1 MRIAVIFKSVFEVAH
16 APVCNSAK
24 YTSIA
29 ALLRFVPTLNF
40 PKFDHTHFIPMRQLL
55 LSVFI
60 CVSATLSAQTNIIS
74 TNPLAEQAMLGN
86 YNPVTYQASTIL
98 NHPDTISRGI
108 LAEVSPDSLKAYI
121 IKLAAFGNR
130 NSGSDT
136 VSSTFGIGAS
146 RRWIYQKFS
155 EFSAANE
162 NRLIPSYLQ
171 FDQVICSSTQHRNIF
186 AVLPGIDTSDKRIII
201 IEAHMDSRCEGLCDS
216 LCSAQGVE
224 DNATGTALVMELA
237 RVMSKYS
244 YSHTIVFVA
253 MMAEE
258 QGLYGAEAF
267 ADYVQQKGILVKAV
281 QNNDVVGGV
290 ICGVTSSSPS
300 CPGNGHID
308 SIGVRFFSYGGYN
321 SFHKGYSRFIKL
333 EYKEMINPFAAVHT
347 DIRIMS
353 AEDRI
358 GRGGDHIP
366 FRQHGYASMRITS
379 ANEHGNADVS
389 NVNYADRQHSYRDTL
404 GVDTNNDQ
412 VIDSFF
418 VDFRYLARNAVING
432 NAAGMAAIG
441 PKTPDFLLT
450 VYNGDL
456 VIHVTQ
462 QTQYDVYR
470 VGVRTT
476 TNDWD
481 SVYTFTGTLDDTID
495 VPAAAW
501 YYVSIC
507 SVDTN
512 GIESVF
518 SREYNTTPVGIYE
531 MELPSSGITLLQNRP
546 NPFDEATYLSFN
558 VEKIPVSRNAYMRIT
573 DISGK
578 LVEQIPVQMHEGIN
592 EVLYTHGYGATG
604 TFFYSLYVG
613 EQLIATKSMIFA
625 N

>member
-1 MRIAVIFKSVFEVAH
+1 MQCQGLLISPSISVNLITHIPSTMR
-16 APVCNSAK
+16 
-24 YTSIA
+24 
-29 ALLRFVPTLNF
+29 R
-40 PKFDHTHFIPMRQLL
+40 LL
-55 LSVFI
+55 LLAGILFSVSIF
-60 CVSATLSAQTNIIS
+60 AQTTIIC
-74 TNPLAEQAMLGN
+74 TNPAAEQVMLGN
-86 YNPVTYQASTIL
+86 YNPALYQASTIL
-98 NHPDTISRGI
+98 NHPDSISRGI
-108 LAEVSPDSLKAYI
+108 MARVNADSLKSYI
-121 IKLAAFGNR
+121 TTLASFGNR

-146 RRWIYQKFS
+146 RRWIYQKFT

-162 NRLIPSYLQ
+162 NRLLPSYLQ
-171 FDQVICSSTQHRNIF
+171 FDRPICTSSQHRNIF
-186 AVLPGIDTSDKRIII
+186 AVLPGLDTSDKRIII

-224 DNATGTALVMELA
+224 DNATGTALIMELA

-244 YSHTIVFVA
+244 YNQTIVFVA

-267 ADYVQQKGILVKAV
+267 ADYVQQKNISVKAV
-281 QNNDVVGGV
+281 QNNDVIGGV
-290 ICGVTSSSPS
+290 ICGQTSSAPS
-300 CPGNGHID
+300 CPGDGNID
-308 SIGVRFFSYGGYN
+308 SVGVRLFSHGGFN

-333 EYKEMINPFAAVHT
+333 EYKEMINPFVTVHT

-353 AEDRI
+353 AEDRT

-366 FRQHGYASMRITS
+366 FRQHGYTAMRFTS

-389 NVNYADRQHSYRDTL
+389 NVNYNDRQHSWRDTL
-404 GVDTNNDQ
+404 GIDTDNDQ
-412 VIDSFF
+412 LIDSFF

-441 PKTPDFLLT
+441 PQSPDFQLT
-450 VYNGDL
+450 VHDSDL

-462 QTQYDVYR
+462 QTQYNVYR
-470 VGVRTT
+470 VGVRTAS
-476 TNDWD
+476 NDWD

-495 VPAAAW
+495 VPPSAW

-518 SREYNTTPVGIYE
+518 SREYNTTPVGISEYIKQN
-531 MELPSSGITLLQNRP
+531 PGVTLLQNRP
-546 NPFDEATYLSFN
+546 NPFDETTYMVFR
-558 VEKIPVSRNAYMRIT
+558 VDKMPEYKNALMRIT
-573 DISGK
+573 DLSGK
-578 LVEQIPVQMHEGIN
+578 LIKEMPVDLQLGMN
-592 EVLYTHGYGATG
+592 EVLYEHGYGATG
-604 TFFYSLYVG
+604 VLLYSLVIDG
-613 EQLIATKSMIFA
+613 TIISTKEMIFA